1 MCMHEHLTMME
12 IKTKFHGFL
21 AMARGIIEE
30 EQYQKYFATM
40 SLVGVNNDC
49 LVLRVPSLMVYER
62 LEGTYYPILVECFQR
77 FFKRLRGISYQ
88 ITDSSKPIINR
99 ALSHKKMMEWIGAK
113 GGDLISPGA
122 ARSAEE
128 LMGLMISNYNEKKN
142 GASYKFTDLQGEKRL
157 VFEFRTSYAG
167 FAVARK
173 PSIADKR
180 TVKDHIKRLLDV
192 GILIQSED
200 VGTYKRA
207 KAVKLTFSPEIMVY
221 SYAKK

>member
-1 MCMHEHLTMME
+1 MDLR
-12 IKTKFHGFL
+12 TKFRGFL
-21 AMARGIIEE
+21 AMARDMIEE
-30 EQYQKYFATM
+30 EQYQKYFASMT
-40 SLVGVNNDC
+40 LVGVNNEC
-49 LVLRVPSLMVYER
+49 LVLRVPSLKAYEY
-62 LEGTYYPILVECFQR
+62 LEGTYYPILVHCFQR
-77 FFKRLRGISYQ
+77 FFNRLRSISYQ
-88 ITDSSKPIINR
+88 ITDPSKPIINR

-113 GGDLISPGA
+113 GGDVISPGA

-167 FAVARK
+167 FAAARK
-173 PSIADKR
+173 PAIADKR
-180 TVKDHIKRLLDV
+180 TVKDHINRLHKV

-221 SYAKK
+221 SYSKK